1 MRSRL
6 DFDLTIGHDRF
17 LSTRDRHLHA
27 ILTVTAR
34 AGQSGAGVDPDG
46 PGHAEVIV
54 IDCSESMAYPPTKIA
69 AARRATAAAVAV
81 LPDGIRFA
89 VVEGTHEARMV
100 YPRHR
105 GLAISSPA
113 TRHDARQA
121 VSTLVAIGGTAI
133 GTWLELARELL
144 ATHPEAIRHTLLLTD
159 GRNQHETP
167 QRLAEVLAG
176 CAGQFVCDARGIGD
190 GWEPRELMR
199 VAEALHGT
207 ADAVRRPADL
217 EADFRETMRAAMA
230 KQVARARLRI
240 ALVPP
245 ARVLYCRQV
254 HPTVTDLP
262 VTPVDDRTVECPT
275 GSWGEESR
283 EYHLCLEVDGTDR
296 PRGEDVRVA
305 RVDLRVGDAPAARP
319 ENVLAHWTDD
329 LLLSSRI
336 DPRVA
341 HYTGQ
346 EQLSQLIADG
356 CDAYDT
362 GDREAA
368 VGLFRRAVEAATA
381 AGDALHLEQL
391 RLLVDGVDTGTVRL
405 RDDLARLDVIN
416 VALRSSFTMHDG
428 EPGPAPDD
436 PPAPGPGPGESR
448 APGPDEPPRAC
459 PCGHR
464 SPSWARFCENCGKG
478 LPARDRTGPVQA

>member
-6 DFDLTIGHDRF
+6 DFDLTIGHDKF
-17 LSTRDRHLHA
+17 LSPGDRQLHA

-54 IDCSESMAYPPTKIA
+54 IDCSESMTYPPTKIA
-69 AARRATAAAVAV
+69 AARRATAAAIAV
-81 LPDGIRFA
+81 LPDGVRFA

-105 GLAISSPA
+105 GLATSSPA
-113 TRHDARQA
+113 TRRKARQA
-121 VSTLVAIGGTAI
+121 LNKLVAIGGTAI

-144 ATHPEAIRHTLLLTD
+144 AAHPEAIRHTLLLTD

-190 GWEPRELMR
+190 RWEPRELMR
-199 VAEALHGT
+199 VAKALHGT
-207 ADAVRRPADL
+207 ADAVRQPTDL
-217 EADFRETMRAAMA
+217 ESDFRETMRAAMA

-283 EYHLCLEVDGTDR
+283 DYHLCLEVDGTNW
-296 PRGEDVRVA
+296 PRDEDIRVA
-305 RVDLRVGDAPAARP
+305 LVDLRVGDAQAGKPA
-319 ENVLAHWTDD
+319 NVLAHWTD
-329 LLLSSRI
+329 LLSGRI

-346 EQLSQLIADG
+346 EQISQLIADG

-368 VGLFRRAVEAATA
+368 VGLFGRAVEAATA

-391 RLLVDGVDTGTVRL
+391 RMLVDGVDTGTVRL
-405 RDDLARLDVIN
+405 RGDLARLDVIIGSM
-416 VALRSSFTMHDG
+416 RSTFTMHDG
-428 EPGPAPDD
+428 EPGPVPPPAPAPDD
-436 PPAPGPGPGESR
+436 PPR
-448 APGPDEPPRAC
+448 LCHCD
-459 PCGHR
+459 HR
-464 SPSWARFCENCGKG
+464 SPPKARFCERCGA
-478 LPARDRTGPVQA
+478 PFPTSDEAGPVPA